1 MALIS
6 FEDMFKEELSESSDN
21 LEQQELYDELYS
33 KLKEF
38 SGEKMFSNEELKKCI
53 DYYRNNVGKLDSADV
68 LEFDA
73 MLFPIVEKMY
83 ANLLTEAKEILENP
97 SREKYERI
105 ISERDDISTNYNVG
119 DPFQTHDE
127 LTSILQEIERK
138 IDVQKQEVFN
148 NLTKEL
154 LLQITPQ
161 KRQEMLTINE
171 KLITQFKQLKNETA
185 TDEEKKA
192 FLSDTER
199 AYEMI
204 LNIVDTLQSMSI
216 IGYNFYVLQKSLINI
231 SNDLLAE
238 ISDNITTEQQN
249 EIIYKLNVSKK
260 SLFSFISVAVES
272 LLQSQTPPTLNEYE
286 IVKAE
291 YEELKNE
298 YEFNPYDSIHNEIST
313 KLKEIEK
320 KIKEQHTYKSAQQQ
334 VPPQPEQRK
343 APSLEKVDEPPQPL
357 QQPMYGQMPQ
367 QPMYDQSMY
376 GQPPY
381 GYPGYGQPMYDQ
393 SMYGQPMY
401 GQQMYG
407 QPMYGQPMYG
417 GMPWQPMNY
426 GGMSVQQQ
434 QLDAELKRREVEL
447 IRREAELK
455 EAEANEKL
463 RQAEALIKK
472 QQEEKERQEAEKKAK
487 DEFLYKS
494 KLTEG
499 KHKANFNNEKEALK
513 KDKESS
519 LEDFITKV
527 KKARVQ
533 TLLDQANSRLYSLKL
548 QIKDNRLNNTFSKFN
563 VLRNTEHYKKE
574 YFGKEISRLY
584 GYAYMCDKLSKLLDN
599 TDMIPLNAKASSP
612 EIQSSR
618 SALVDEICN
627 SVDEY
632 VKKEIYERVPKT
644 AEKYSKEKREDF
656 LWKLKNA
663 NIEIIG
669 LTGTEILEATKDFDY
684 TSKK

>member
-313 KLKEIEK
+313 TSATATRTK
-320 KIKEQHTYKSAQQQ
+320 KSTKF
-334 VPPQPEQRK
+334 
-343 APSLEKVDEPPQPL
+343 
-357 QQPMYGQMPQ
+357 G
-367 QPMYDQSMY
+367 
-376 GQPPY
+376 
-381 GYPGYGQPMYDQ
+381 
-393 SMYGQPMY
+393 
-401 GQQMYG
+401 
-407 QPMYGQPMYG
+407 
-417 GMPWQPMNY
+417 
-426 GGMSVQQQ
+426 
-434 QLDAELKRREVEL
+434 
-447 IRREAELK
+447 
-455 EAEANEKL
+455 
-463 RQAEALIKK
+463 
-472 QQEEKERQEAEKKAK
+472 
-487 DEFLYKS
+487 
-494 KLTEG
+494 
-499 KHKANFNNEKEALK
+499 
-513 KDKESS
+513 ES
-519 LEDFITKV
+519 
-527 KKARVQ
+527 
-533 TLLDQANSRLYSLKL
+533 
-548 QIKDNRLNNTFSKFN
+548 
-563 VLRNTEHYKKE
+563 
-574 YFGKEISRLY
+574 
-584 GYAYMCDKLSKLLDN
+584 
-599 TDMIPLNAKASSP
+599 
-612 EIQSSR
+612 
-618 SALVDEICN
+618 
-627 SVDEY
+627 
-632 VKKEIYERVPKT
+632 
-644 AEKYSKEKREDF
+644 
-656 LWKLKNA
+656 
-663 NIEIIG
+663 
-669 LTGTEILEATKDFDY
+669 
-684 TSKK
+684 